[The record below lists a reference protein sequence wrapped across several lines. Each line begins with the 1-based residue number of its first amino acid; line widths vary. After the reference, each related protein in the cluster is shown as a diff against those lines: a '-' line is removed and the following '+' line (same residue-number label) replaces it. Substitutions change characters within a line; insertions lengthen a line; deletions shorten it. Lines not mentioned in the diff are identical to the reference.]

1 MATEAKG
8 LLLATA
14 RGLWRLCWRL
24 RSVLA
29 PERNPLWFG
38 FWHHKLPACK
48 TVFRFS

>member
-29 PERNPLWFG
+29 PERNPL
-38 FWHHKLPACK
+38 HKLPACK